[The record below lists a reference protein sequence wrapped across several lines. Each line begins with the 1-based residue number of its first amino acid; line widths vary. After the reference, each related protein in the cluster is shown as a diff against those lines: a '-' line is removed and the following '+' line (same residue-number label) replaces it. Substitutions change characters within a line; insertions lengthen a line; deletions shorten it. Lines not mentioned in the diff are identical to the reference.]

1 MAVELLHGLKYLLEM
16 IREVFIMN
24 AENTSIPRLLLKMSP
39 PVMLALLIQ
48 SIYNIADSFFISRY
62 STEGLTA
69 LSIIYPIQLLITAL
83 ATGTGAGVNIL
94 ISRMDGRGEQETQ
107 HHVIRSGLIL
117 NFFHFVIFALAGN
130 VLANSY
136 FALSTANAMVRS
148 QGVVYSR
155 IVFTGSLGLFTES
168 ICTKILQ
175 ARGNMIIPMI
185 AQITGS
191 VINIILDVILIFG
204 MGSIPALGITGAAAA
219 TVIGQ
224 WAAMMITL
232 ISVIK
237 RYSLKGRFRLDIC
250 RQIYANG
257 IGSIVTQ
264 SLYTLYIVGLN
275 MILKMFTEDAVTVLG
290 IYYKIQS
297 FFFIPLLG
305 FQQVLLP
312 LFSYHYGAGDYR
324 RNNEILKWSVMFSVG
339 IMAVATGIFFMAPEK
354 LIQIFST
361 GSAIVAIGKYAFP
374 VISISF
380 IFAGLTI
387 VITSY
392 LQGIAH
398 IKASLFIIVLR
409 QIFLL
414 VPLAWL
420 FHFMGLNAVW
430 WTFPVT
436 EIIASMTGVLTV
448 LIFKHRVKRKSLLL

>member
-1 MAVELLHGLKYLLEM
+1 MDM
-16 IREVFIMN
+16 
-24 AENTSIPRLLLKMSP
+24 ENISVSKLLLKMSP

-48 SIYNIADSFFISRY
+48 SIYNIADSFFVARY

-69 LSIIYPIQLLITAL
+69 LSIVYPVQLLITAL

-94 ISRMDGRGEQETQ
+94 ISRLDGRGETEAQ
-107 HHVIRSGLIL
+107 HDIIKSGLFL
-117 NFFHFVIFALAGN
+117 NMFHFLIFAFVGN
-130 VLANSY
+130 ILANAY
-136 FALSTANAMVRS
+136 FSLSTGNAVVKA
-148 QGVVYSR
+148 QGIIYSR
-155 IVFTGSLGLFTES
+155 IVFSGSLGLFIES

-175 ARGNMIIPMI
+175 ARGNMVVPMI
-185 AQITGS
+185 AQVTGS
-191 VINIILDVILIFG
+191 LVNIVLDIILIFG
-204 MGSIPALGITGAAAA
+204 TGHIPALGIRGAAVA

-224 WAAMMITL
+224 WVAMAITL
-232 ISVIK
+232 FAVTK
-237 RYSLKGRFRLDIC
+237 KYSLRGKFKLETC
-250 RQIYANG
+250 KQIYVNG

-264 SLYTLYIVGLN
+264 SLYTIYIVGLN
-275 MILKMFTEDAVTVLG
+275 MILKIFTEDAVTVLG

-312 LFSYHYGAGDYR
+312 LFSYHYGAGDR
-324 RNNEILKWSVMFSVG
+324 HRNREILKCSMIFSVI
-339 IMAVATGIFFMAPEK
+339 IMAVATGIFFLFPEK
-354 LIQIFST
+354 LVHIFSK
-361 GSAIVAIGKYAFP
+361 GSAIVAIGKTAFP

-380 IFAGLTI
+380 VFAGLTI

-409 QIFLL
+409 QIVLL

-420 FHFMGLNAVW
+420 LHFIGLNAVW

-436 EIIASMTGVLTV
+436 EIIASVTGI
-448 LIFKHRVKRKSLLL
+448 LIIWILHKEDSAL

>member
-1 MAVELLHGLKYLLEM
+1 MDVEN
-16 IREVFIMN
+16 ISV
-24 AENTSIPRLLLKMSP
+24 PRLLLKMSP

-48 SIYNIADSFFISRY
+48 SVYNVADSFFVAKY

-69 LSIIYPIQLLITAL
+69 LSIIYPVQLLITAL

-94 ISRMDGRGEQETQ
+94 ISRLDGKGETEAQ
-107 HHVIRSGLIL
+107 HDIIKSGLLL
-117 NFFHFVIFALAGN
+117 NLFHFVIFALAGN
-130 VLANSY
+130 MLANGY
-136 FALSTANAMVRS
+136 FSLSTGNAVVKA
-148 QGVVYSR
+148 QGILYSR
-155 IVFTGSLGLFTES
+155 IIFSGSLGLFTES

-175 ARGNMIIPMI
+175 ARGNMMIPML
-185 AQITGS
+185 AQVTGS
-191 VINIILDVILIFG
+191 VVNILLDVILIFG
-204 MGSIPALGITGAAAA
+204 TGPIPAYGIGGAAIA

-224 WAAMMITL
+224 WMAMLITL
-232 ISVIK
+232 LAVMK
-237 RYSLKGRFRLDIC
+237 KYSLRGKFQPDDC
-250 RQIYANG
+250 RHIYANG

-275 MILKMFTEDAVTVLG
+275 MILKIFTEDAVTVLG

-312 LFSYHYGAGDYR
+312 LFSYHYGAGDHR
-324 RNNEILKWSVMFSVG
+324 RNREILKWSVMLSVS
-339 IMAVATGIFFMAPEK
+339 IMAVATGIFVLFPGQ
-354 LIQIFST
+354 LIQIFASD
-361 GSAIVAIGKYAFP
+361 SAIIEIGKYAFP
-374 VISISF
+374 VVSVSF

-392 LQGIAH
+392 LQGIAQ
-398 IKASLFIIVLR
+398 IKISLFIIVLR
-409 QIFLL
+409 QVVLL

-436 EIIASMTGVLTV
+436 EIIAGMTGAFIVLTRNNTSKNREN
-448 LIFKHRVKRKSLLL
+448 IT

>member
-1 MAVELLHGLKYLLEM
+1 MDM
-16 IREVFIMN
+16 
-24 AENTSIPRLLLKMSP
+24 ENTSIPKLLFKMAP

-48 SIYNIADSFFISRY
+48 SIYNIADSFFVAKY

-94 ISRMDGRGEQETQ
+94 ISRMDGKGEQETQ
-107 HHVIRSGLIL
+107 HHVIKNGLVL
-117 NFFHFVIFALAGN
+117 NFFHFLFFAVIGN
-130 VLANSY
+130 LLVDRY
-136 FALSTANAMVRS
+136 FALSTANALVRS
-148 QGVVYSR
+148 QGVLYSR
-155 IVFTGSLGLFTES
+155 IIFAGSLGLFTES
-168 ICTKILQ
+168 ICTKVLQ

-191 VINIILDVILIFG
+191 VINIVLDLVLIFG
-204 MGSIPALGITGAAAA
+204 VGAVPAFGITGAAIA

-224 WAAMMITL
+224 WAAMVIT
-232 ISVIK
+232 VIAVMQK
-237 RYSLKGRFRLDIC
+237 YSLRGRFQWKIC
-250 RQIYANG
+250 KEIYANG
-257 IGSIVTQ
+257 VGSIVTQ

-275 MILKMFTEDAVTVLG
+275 MILKTFTEDAVTVLG

-312 LFSYHYGAGDYR
+312 LFSYHYGAGNER
-324 RNNEILKWSVMFSVG
+324 RNRGILKWSVLVSVS
-339 IMAVATGIFFMAPEK
+339 IMAAATGIFFLFPRT

-361 GSAIVAIGKYAFP
+361 EPAIVTIGTYAFP

-387 VITSY
+387 VTTSY

-409 QIFLL
+409 QVFLL

-420 FHFMGLNAVW
+420 FHFIGLKAVW

-436 EIIASMTGVLTV
+436 EIVAGLTGILMICF
-448 LIFKHRVKRKSLLL
+448 LQKQKQSCACE